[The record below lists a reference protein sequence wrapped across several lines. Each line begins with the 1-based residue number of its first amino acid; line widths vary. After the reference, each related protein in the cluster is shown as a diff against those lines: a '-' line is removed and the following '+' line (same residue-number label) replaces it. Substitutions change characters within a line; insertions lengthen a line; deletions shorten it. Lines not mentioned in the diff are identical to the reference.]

1 MLLLFMKGSDINITN
16 YLWNV
21 EEKYSTKK
29 RVLIHFGE
37 RGRTKIEVIEEK
49 ENPIITA
56 EQHKTAD

>member
-1 MLLLFMKGSDINITN
+1 MKGSDINITN